1 MSKIRIYELAKEVKI
16 SSKALL
22 DIVHDLGIDAS
33 NHMAG
38 LDSSDVEQIKYAVK
52 KRKANKKVTEEIK
65 DADKEPPAKQTP
77 AIAEDKAAADHSDS
91 TPANKEIL
99 KKSKAKPKVIV
110 KKQISDDLVLVE
122 INGET
127 KLMRRKKKG
136 KLKATKKTADNA
148 ADVKNI
154 AGTDE
159 KKPTKAQSKPKETAT
174 ELTTEHEQKKA
185 SKEKPNRV
193 KNAKKEITESGGKPI
208 AHKKAKPVKKSETK
222 HVKEANVAHVE
233 SDKKRSSKKKKAKS
247 SETAEDAR
255 ELKAKS
261 SRKKKE
267 KRQKHKNKLTEE
279 ATTPAKK
286 LTMQKKIRKKRVKK
300 KKEKVEE
307 TMIEPIQETTAIQL
321 PNRITVGEFAG
332 LIDKPAN
339 EVILKLMNL
348 GVMAAINQYIDYE
361 TMELIADDF
370 GIEVEQK
377 VEEVDTAVLDYD
389 FEDDERDLK
398 HRAPVVT
405 VMGHVDHGKTSLLD
419 AIRSTDVTAGE
430 AGGITQHIGA
440 SEVVINDQK
449 IVFLDTPGHEAFTT
463 LRARGA
469 QVTDIAILVVAAD
482 DGVMPQTVEAIDHA
496 RAADVPIIVAVNKID
511 KPNANPDRVMKE
523 LAEHGVMVEQWGGDT
538 VCVLVSAKQNQN
550 IDQLLEMILLVAE
563 LRDLKANPDRN
574 AVGIVIEANLD
585 KGKGAVATVLVQNG
599 KLAVGDPFV
608 CGTTYGRV
616 RAMYNSKGKRIKKVG
631 PSTAVEIIGIN
642 DVPVAGD
649 KFFAIDSDKEAKQI
663 AEKRALE
670 IKREE
675 MERAG
680 GHVSLEDIFS
690 QIQAGKMKE
699 LSLIIKADAHG
710 SLEALKGSLLKLN
723 NDNDEVKIKIQH
735 ANIGAITESDIL
747 LATASNTIV
756 LGFNVR
762 PSSSVI
768 AIAKK
773 ENVEIKTYRI
783 IYELLND
790 VEAAIKGMLDPEFE
804 EVQLGEI
811 EVRAI
816 FKVPNVGTIAG
827 GYVLS
832 GKVLRNSKIR
842 LLRAGVIVHEGEL
855 SSLKR
860 FKDDVKEVASGYEC
874 GLGIAGFNDLKEG
887 DVIEAYQIIEK
898 VRK

>member
-16 SSKALL
+16 SSKKLL
-22 DIVHDLGIDAS
+22 DIVHDLGIDAAS
-33 NHMAG
+33 HMAG
-38 LDSSDVEQIKYAVK
+38 VDSSDVEQIKYAVK
-52 KRKANKKVTEEIK
+52 KLKSKQELTEKTKQTNKPPVTKDKVAKSDKKTKNDETTKQADAAVTEK
-65 DADKEPPAKQTP
+65 KTTA
-77 AIAEDKAAADHSDS
+77 
-91 TPANKEIL
+91 
-99 KKSKAKPKVIV
+99 KKSKPKVIV
-110 KKQISDDLVLVE
+110 KKQISEDLVLVE

-127 KLMRRKKKG
+127 KLMRRKKK
-136 KLKATKKTADNA
+136 KKATKKQVAKEEA
-148 ADVKNI
+148 VSAQP
-154 AGTDE
+154 
-159 KKPTKAQSKPKETAT
+159 KPTETDKTASPQVIDSKPVEKTPVSESKKVEAAPDSVKQ
-174 ELTTEHEQKKA
+174 QKKDKKQSSEKQTE
-185 SKEKPNRV
+185 SK
-193 KNAKKEITESGGKPI
+193 AKK
-208 AHKKAKPVKKSETK
+208 AAKKRNEQQPDVNKSESTEGKK
-222 HVKEANVAHVE
+222 H
-233 SDKKRSSKKKKAKS
+233 SRKKKKNKAKV
-247 SETAEDAR
+247 EAEAKGEDR
-255 ELKAKS
+255 IKS
-261 SRKKKE
+261 SRKKKD
-267 KRQKHKNKLTEE
+267 KREKHKNKFTQEQTS
-279 ATTPAKK
+279 TTKK
-286 LTMQKKIRKKRVKK
+286 LSMQKKTPKKRVKK

-307 TMIEPIQETTAIQL
+307 PMIETIQETTIIQL
-321 PNRITVGEFAG
+321 PKRITVGEFANI
-332 LIDKPAN
+332 IDKPAN
-339 EVILKLMNL
+339 EIILKLMNL

-370 GIEVEQK
+370 GIEVEQE
-377 VEEVDTAVLDYD
+377 VEEVDTAVIDYD
-389 FEDDERDLK
+389 FEDEEKDLRD
-398 HRAPVVT
+398 RAPVVT

-449 IVFLDTPGHEAFTT
+449 IVFLDTPGHEAFTS

-482 DGVMPQTVEAIDHA
+482 DGVMPQTIEAIDHA

-511 KPNANPDRVMKE
+511 KPNANPDRVMQE
-523 LAEHGVMVEQWGGDT
+523 LSEHGVIVEQWGGDT
-538 VCVLVSAKQNQN
+538 VCVHVSAKQNQH

-563 LRDLKANPDRN
+563 MRDLKANPDRN

-585 KGKGAVATVLVQNG
+585 KGKGAVATVLIQNG
-599 KLAVGDPFV
+599 TLTVGDPFV

-616 RAMYNSKGKRIKKVG
+616 RAMYNSKGKRIKKAG

-642 DVPVAGD
+642 EVPVAGD

-663 AEKRALE
+663 AENRAME
-670 IKREE
+670 MKREAL
-675 MERAG
+675 ERAG
-680 GHVSLEDIFS
+680 GHVTLEDIFN

-804 EVQLGEI
+804 EVQLGEV
-811 EVRAI
+811 EVRAT

-832 GKVLRNSKIR
+832 GKVMRNSKIR
-842 LLRAGVIVHEGEL
+842 LLRAGVIIHEGDL

-860 FKDDVKEVASGYEC
+860 FKDDVKEVANGYEC

-887 DVIEAYQIIEK
+887 DIIEAYQIIEK
-898 VRK
+898 VRN